1 MSFGQKAQ
9 EFSVFK
15 LLISAIIALAIL
27 AVLMP
32 IIGSIFLGFGTNPN
46 DEAVTQIKNLYNK
59 PSQHVLTK
67 AVTFTQASG
76 GLNSKSIATGTQL
89 LSQSQLW
96 LGTGDFS
103 DGEEFA
109 LTTSGG
115 IINYTGSGSKSVK
128 LSIMCDAGK
137 DIDTD
142 LTENGL
148 ESIKPANT
156 PPTACDTSSNETCCV
171 ILLRSA

>member
-1 MSFGQKAQ
+1 MSFGQKGQ

-76 GLNSKSIATGTQL
+76 GLNAKSIATGTQL

-96 LGTGDFS
+96 LGTGDF
-103 DGEEFA
+103 GEGEFA
-109 LTTSGG
+109 LSASGG

-148 ESIKPANT
+148 ADIKPT
-156 PPTACDTSSNETCCV
+156 SDPPTACDSTSNETCCI